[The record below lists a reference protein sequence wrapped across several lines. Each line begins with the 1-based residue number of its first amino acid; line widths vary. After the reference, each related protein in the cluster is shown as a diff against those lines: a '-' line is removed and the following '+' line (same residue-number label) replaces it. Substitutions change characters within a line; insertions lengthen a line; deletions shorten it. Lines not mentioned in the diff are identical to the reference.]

1 MQISKNTVVTLD
13 YRVIAEDGKLVDEGT
28 HPLSYLHG
36 GYSGIFPVIE
46 AELEGKSVGDQLE
59 IKLQPADAFGD
70 FNADLIRI
78 EPRSAFPEDIEVGMQ
93 FEGVTA
99 EGEDDMLYTITDIVE
114 DKVIVDGNHP
124 LAGIA
129 LIFSC
134 TVTDVRQASAEEIT
148 HEHIHD
154 ESCGHHH

>member
-13 YRVIAEDGKLVDEGT
+13 YRVIDEDGKLVDDGS

-46 AELEGKSVGDQLE
+46 VALEGKCIDDKLE

-70 FNADLIRI
+70 YDADLVRI
-78 EPRSAFPEDIEVGMQ
+78 EPRSGFPERIEIGMQ
-93 FEGVTA
+93 FDGVTA
-99 EGEDDMLYTITDIVE
+99 EGEDEMLYTITDIID

-124 LAGIA
+124 LAGFS
-129 LIFSC
+129 LVFSC
-134 TVTDVRQASAEEIT
+134 TVTGVRLASDEEVDHGHT
-148 HEHIHD
+148 HD
-154 ESCGHHH
+154 SPCGDHH